1 MVRRARD
8 RQRARR
14 FNRRNPG
21 FFSKSVSFI
30 DLIYAH
36 AQHMAREATWEIICD
51 EERRLIHGT
60 GTGEPLGIINE
71 FTHTY
76 RHSEGK

>member
-1 MVRRARD
+1 MLRGTRD

-21 FFSKSVSFI
+21 MFPADVSTVNCVYAYAQSV
-30 DLIYAH
+30 
-36 AQHMAREATWEIICD
+36 ARNAFWKYLRE

-60 GTGEPLGIINE
+60 GTGKPLGIINE
-71 FTHTY
+71 FSC
-76 RHSEGK
+76 RRKRR